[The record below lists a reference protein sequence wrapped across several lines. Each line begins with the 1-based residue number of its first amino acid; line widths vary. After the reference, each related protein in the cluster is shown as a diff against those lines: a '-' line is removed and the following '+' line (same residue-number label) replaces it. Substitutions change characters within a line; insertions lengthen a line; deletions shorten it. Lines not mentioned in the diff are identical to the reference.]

1 MEKSEREWLIPDR
14 VLVAQSRYNLR
25 AMKKKIAQFRGASEK
40 LDKKIDELIAMI
52 GE

>member
-1 MEKSEREWLIPDR
+1 MKGTEKEWLISDR

-25 AMKKKIAQFRGASEK
+25 TMKKKIAQFKGASEK